1 MPIRVLHL
9 LGVKTLVVTNASG
22 GLNRNFKIGDI
33 MVIKD
38 HLNIVGMSG
47 ANPLIGQ
54 NEDRYIKLWYRQT
67 RGSTW

>member
-22 GLNRNFKIGDI
+22 GLNRNFRIGDI

-38 HLNIVGMSG
+38 HLNLVGMAG

-54 NEDRYIKLWYRQT
+54 NEDRYVHVLGIIMAK
-67 RGSTW
+67 